1 MHPLQLAVATRNFDQ
16 PLKDALQTAVNTG
29 AHGVQLAVHQEL
41 HPGQMMET
49 GRRQFLH
56 YLDELSLKISSLHLP
71 MRRALIEPDSLDERL
86 AEIRKV
92 MEFAWSLKSPLLTL
106 RIGKIPTDLESKPYA
121 LLRDVLNDLARYST
135 HVGTTLCLIPTNDT
149 ADSMLQLLNSLTA
162 GFVGV
167 DFDPAAF
174 VLAGENPISALR
186 TLHKNVLHV
195 VARDALRDV
204 DGTGIETQLGR
215 GQVEW
220 DEFMALLVEIPY
232 RGWITVN
239 RTQGDHRIIDSASAI
254 TFLTELGYR

>member
-16 PLKDALQTAVNTG
+16 PLKDALKTALDTG
-29 AHGVQLAVHQEL
+29 AHAVQLAVHQEL
-41 HPGQMMET
+41 RPDELTDT

-71 MRRALIEPDSLDERL
+71 MRRELIEPDALDERL

-92 MEFAWSLKSPLLTL
+92 MEFAWSLKTPLVTL
-106 RIGKIPTDLESKPYA
+106 RVGRIPVDVESKQYL
-121 LLRDVLNDLARYST
+121 LLREILNDLARYST
-135 HVGTTLCLIPTNDT
+135 HIGTTLCLIPTNDT
-149 ADSMLQLLNSLTA
+149 ADSMLQLVTSLTA
-162 GFVGV
+162 GFVGI
-167 DFDPAAF
+167 DFDPASF
-174 VLAGENPISALR
+174 VLAGENATKALR
-186 TLHKNVLHV
+186 TLHQNVMHV
-195 VARDALRDV
+195 QARDAMRDV

-220 DEFMALLVEIPY
+220 DEFVALLVEIPY